1 MKSVINSAVRIGR
14 VVELVDTPV
23 LGTGLARG
31 VGSNPISPTN
41 SRKSVYVSVYDTTTL
56 STIEK
61 MKGVVYYMVLNL
73 FNKER
78 KFGSL
83 RKNHTFHLNNTSD
96 YYSLIISVLINNN
109 SSTPVWWSSRRF
121 S

>member
-14 VVELVDTPV
+14 VVELLDTPV
-23 LGTGLARG
+23 LGTGLARA

-61 MKGVVYYMVLNL
+61 MKGVVY
-73 FNKER
+73 NK
-78 KFGSL
+78 KGNFGSL

>member
-1 MKSVINSAVRIGR
+1 MKSVINSASKVGQLA
-14 VVELVDTPV
+14 ELVYAPV
-23 LGTGLARG
+23 LGTGSSRIKSSSLLL
-31 VGSNPISPTN
+31 PTN

-56 STIEK
+56 STIVK
-61 MKGVVYYMVLNL
+61 MKGVVY
-73 FNKER
+73 NK
-78 KFGSL
+78 KGNFGSL

>member
-1 MKSVINSAVRIGR
+1 MNSVINSAVRVGR
-14 VVELVDTPV
+14 VVDLVDTPV

-31 VGSNPISPTN
+31 EGSNPFSPTM

-61 MKGVVYYMVLNL
+61 MKGVVY
-73 FNKER
+73 NK
-78 KFGSL
+78 KGNFGSL

>member
-1 MKSVINSAVRIGR
+1 MKSVINSASKVGQLA
-14 VVELVDTPV
+14 ELVYAPV

-61 MKGVVYYMVLNL
+61 MKGVVYIDKLKV
-73 FNKER
+73 
-78 KFGSL
+78 GGL

>member
-14 VVELVDTPV
+14 VVELVDMPV

-61 MKGVVYYMVLNL
+61 MKGVVY
-73 FNKER
+73 NK
-78 KFGSL
+78 KGNFGSL

-96 YYSLIISVLINNN
+96 YYSLIISVLITNN

>member
-1 MKSVINSAVRIGR
+1 MKSVINPQVKFGR

-61 MKGVVYYMVLNL
+61 MKGVVY
-73 FNKER
+73 NK
-78 KFGSL
+78 KGNFGSL

>member
-1 MKSVINSAVRIGR
+1 MA
-14 VVELVDTPV
+14 ELVDASV
-23 LGTGLARG
+23 LGTDRAIC

-61 MKGVVYYMVLNL
+61 MKGVVY
-73 FNKER
+73 NK
-78 KFGSL
+78 KGNFGSL

>member
-1 MKSVINSAVRIGR
+1 MKSVINSASKVGQLA
-14 VVELVDTPV
+14 ELVSAPV
-23 LGTGLARG
+23 LGTGTERFKSSSLLL
-31 VGSNPISPTN
+31 PTN

-61 MKGVVYYMVLNL
+61 MKGVVY
-73 FNKER
+73 NK
-78 KFGSL
+78 KGNFGSL

>member
-56 STIEK
+56 TTIEK
-61 MKGVVYYMVLNL
+61 MKGVVYNE
-73 FNKER
+73 KR
-78 KFGSL
+78 SFGSL

-121 S
+121 T

>member
-1 MKSVINSAVRIGR
+1 MKSVINSASKVGQLA
-14 VVELVDTPV
+14 ELVYAPV
-23 LGTGLARG
+23 LGTGTERFKSSSLLL
-31 VGSNPISPTN
+31 PTN

>member
-1 MKSVINSAVRIGR
+1 MKSVINSASKVGQLA
-14 VVELVDTPV
+14 ELVYAPV
-23 LGTGLARG
+23 LGTGTERFKSSSLLL
-31 VGSNPISPTN
+31 PTN

-56 STIEK
+56 STIVK
-61 MKGVVYYMVLNL
+61 MKGGVY
-73 FNKER
+73 NK
-78 KFGSL
+78 KGNFGSL